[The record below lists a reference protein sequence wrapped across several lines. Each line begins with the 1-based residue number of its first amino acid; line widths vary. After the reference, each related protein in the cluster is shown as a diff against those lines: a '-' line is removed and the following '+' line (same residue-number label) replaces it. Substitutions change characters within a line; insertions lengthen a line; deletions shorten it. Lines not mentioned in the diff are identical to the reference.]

1 MEIALKY
8 GEVKRGFHLPSDKIK
23 AILRS
28 RQPSPAVTEEEV
40 VLRALED
47 PISSPPL
54 ESLFRRGDRVAL
66 VVPDKTRR
74 CRSELFL
81 PLLIERM
88 GLPNENIF
96 IVFANGAH
104 GPHREGEKRRLLGE
118 GIYRR
123 VRVEEHDAYAKGNLI
138 YKGTTTRGTPIFVNK
153 VVAQADKVIIT
164 GGIVHHYFAGFGG
177 GAKLIVPGVAGVQ
190 TIIKN
195 HALALNR
202 EGDGLHPRCVDG
214 GLRGNPV
221 YEDILES
228 LKFQRVDFLLNT
240 ILNEEG
246 RIIAAVAGDPVQA
259 HLKGCEVA
267 DDIFGVP
274 IDEKADLVIVS
285 CGGHPKDVNFIQSHK
300 SIQHAFYSLKEG
312 GVMIVLAE
320 CSEGIGSETFLEW
333 FNYPTLT
340 RMKRALLEHFKLNGT
355 TALSLRC
362 KTERVKI
369 ILISDLE
376 EELVRRMGLISAT
389 SLDQAMKI
397 AEGYLPENYKAYVI
411 PNGSLTVPKL
421 RVNEKGL

>member
-1 MEIALKY
+1 MEITLKY
-8 GEVKRGFHLPSDKIK
+8 GEGEGSFHLPSNRIK
-23 AILRS
+23 AILRP
-28 RQPSPAVTEEEV
+28 RQPSPTIPEEEV

-54 ESLFRRGDRVAL
+54 ETLFRRGDRVAL

-88 GLPNENIF
+88 GLPDENIV
-96 IVFANGAH
+96 IVLANGAH
-104 GPHREGEKRRLLGE
+104 GLHREEEKRRLLGE
-118 GIYRR
+118 GVYRR
-123 VRVEEHDAYAKGNLI
+123 VRVEDHDAYAEGNLI
-138 YKGTTTRGTPIFVNK
+138 YRGTTTRGTPIFINK

-195 HALALNR
+195 HALSLSR
-202 EGDGLHPRCVDG
+202 DGFHPGCVDG
-214 GLRGNPV
+214 KLRGNPV

-246 RIIAAVAGDPVQA
+246 RIITAVAGDPVRA

-267 DDIFGVP
+267 DDLFGVP

-285 CGGHPKDVNFIQSHK
+285 CGGYPKDVNFIQSHK

-333 FNYPTLT
+333 FNYPTLAG
-340 RMKRALLEHFKLNGT
+340 MKRALLEDFKLNGT
-355 TALSLRC
+355 TALSLRW
-362 KTERVKI
+362 KTERAKI
-369 ILISDLE
+369 ILISGLE
-376 EELVRRMGLISAT
+376 EEVVRSMGLIPAT

-397 AEGYLPENYKAYVI
+397 AERYLPENYKAYVI

-421 RVNEKGL
+421 RANEKGL